1 MKMLRRILTIL
12 AMFLLVGCSRLQH
25 RDESPTAETVKPTAV
40 QTGSFEGEITS
51 SGISRH
57 YILHIPT
64 GYQPGT
70 SAPLVLNFHGYGS
83 NPRQVEAVTGMSA
96 KADEATFLVVYPD
109 GIDKG
114 WRAGIG
120 PEGERDIQFVRDLIA
135 AIQSQYSVDSKQIY
149 ATGIS
154 NGGGMANRLGCNLA
168 DVIAAVAPVSGAYDA
183 WSQCK
188 PSRPISVMAF
198 HGLADDIIPYDG
210 THMRSMLPP
219 IYTWAGGWAAWNGC
233 NKMPAETTPVESV
246 TVDTWSGCRESA
258 EVILYTLAKHG
269 HSWPGSKV
277 MPRSITSQAVN
288 ATDVMWEFFQ
298 KHPMP

>member
-1 MKMLRRILTIL
+1 MLRRILTIL
-12 AMFLLVGCSRLQH
+12 AMFLLVGCSPLQ
-25 RDESPTAETVKPTAV
+25 RRNEIPTAETVKATAV

-57 YILHIPT
+57 YILHVPT
-64 GYQPGT
+64 SYQPGT
-70 SAPLVLNFHGYGS
+70 PAPLVLNFHGYGS
-83 NPRQVEAVTGMSA
+83 NPHQVEVVTGMST
-96 KADEATFLVVYPD
+96 KADEATFLVVYPE

-114 WRAGIG
+114 WRAGIS

-135 AIQSQYSVDSKQIY
+135 AIQSQYSVDSKRIY

-168 DVIAAVAPVSGAYDA
+168 DVIAAIAPVSGAYDS

-188 PSRPISVMAF
+188 PSRPVSVLAF
-198 HGLADDIIPYDG
+198 HGLADNIIPYNG

-219 IYTWAGGWAAWNGC
+219 IYTWAGSWAEWNGC
-233 NKMPAETTPVESV
+233 NKMPSETTPITDV
-246 TVDTWSGCRESA
+246 TVDTWPGCGDNA
-258 EVILYTLAKHG
+258 EVVLYTIANHG

-277 MPRSITSQAVN
+277 MPRNITSQAVD
-288 ATDVMWEFFQ
+288 ATDLMWEFFQ